1 MQLIGF
7 SNYLNGL
14 KANLCK
20 FRQHKSVVRKK
31 SFLIV
36 IIFSVVTTLTQT
48 LSFIYY
54 NYKSVKK
61 TMLRTNY
68 ILF

>member
-14 KANLCK
+14 KTNLCK
-20 FRQHKSVVRKK
+20 FRQHKSVMHKNL
-31 SFLIV
+31 LI
-36 IIFSVVTTLTQT
+36 IIFSVVTTPTQ

-54 NYKSVKK
+54 NYKCIKA
-61 TMLRTNY
+61 TMLGANY
-68 ILF
+68 FLF